1 MKTTFI
7 VLLSGLLLCGC
18 SKKQATNDYPND
30 SWAFVGYARPDS
42 ALESWTWALSRDD
55 TKVMLQSLTPE
66 AQKAYEKL
74 LAGQTDAQRAEA
86 AKAAARIPG
95 YTIQKR
101 EVIADDDVII
111 TMSITGTSEVMKMEF
126 KKIGNDWKLVGP
138 KSS

>member
-1 MKTTFI
+1 MKATLI

-18 SKKQATNDYPND
+18 SKKQAANDYPKE
-30 SWAFVGYARPDS
+30 SWAFAGYVSPDS

-55 TKVMLQSLTPE
+55 KTVMMQSLTPE
-66 AQKAYEKL
+66 ARQAYEKV
-74 LAGQTDAQRAEA
+74 LAGQTDAQKAEA

-111 TMSITGTSEVMKMEF
+111 TMSITGTSEVMKIEF
-126 KKIGNDWKLVGP
+126 KKIGNDWKLAGP
-138 KSS
+138 RSS

>member
-7 VLLSGLLLCGC
+7 VLLSGLLLYGC
-18 SKKQATNDYPND
+18 SKKQATNNYPKE
-30 SWAFVGYARPDS
+30 SWASVGYASPDA
-42 ALESWTWALSRDD
+42 ALESWTLALSKND
-55 TKVMLQSLTPE
+55 TNAMMQSLTPE
-66 AQKAYEKL
+66 ARQAYERL

-101 EVIADDDVII
+101 EFIAGDDVII

-126 KKIGNDWKLVGP
+126 KKTGNDWKLVWP

>member
-18 SKKQATNDYPND
+18 SKKQATNNYPKE
-30 SWAFVGYARPDS
+30 SWAFVGYASPDA
-42 ALESWTWALSRDD
+42 ALESWTLALSRND
-55 TKVMLQSLTPE
+55 TNAMMQSLTPQG
-66 AQKAYEKL
+66 QKAYERI
-74 LAGQTDAQRAEA
+74 LASHTAAQNAES
-86 AKAAARIPG
+86 AKAAAGIPG

-101 EVIADDDVII
+101 EFIADDDVII

-126 KKIGNDWKLVGP
+126 KKIGNDWKLAGP